1 MFLSLATPAMATTT
15 ITISE
20 NGVGSDNDAE
30 VELSNDTTV
39 VQNNAAN
46 VENKI
51 TSKSSTGDNSAS
63 YNTGGAVLI
72 SSGDAKSDVKVENL
86 LNSNE
91 AFVDCCDQGDLD
103 IEISKNGVDS
113 DNKVEVGDDRHHRE
127 ESGIAIYQTNYADVE
142 NDVESE
148 AETGDNDAK
157 YNTAGDVAVI
167 TGNATS
173 LVDVSTTANANW
185 AKVGGD
191 GSGADVSAMILEN
204 GVDSDNDIDLE
215 FDHDILLTQYNNAR
229 LENDVKAEAETGDN
243 DAKYNTGAD
252 VLIGTGDAT
261 VDVAVDN
268 MVNFNWADADCGC
281 IEDLTLKVAKNG
293 VDSDNK
299 IDLELDNDLE
309 AYQDNAWCVF
319 EPQMELG
326 LLEIFHRG
334 HRDCE
339 TEVEAEAET
348 GDNRADDNTG
358 DEHGGDPAVIT
369 GNATSEVDASN
380 SGNVNIF
387 GEDAP
392 ELPWDFDFH
401 FSLDLDLGD
410 LLALLH

>member
-1 MFLSLATPAMATTT
+1 MTTFRKRLLAALSAGSMFLSLATPAMATTT

-30 VELSNDTTV
+30 VELSNDTTL

-157 YNTAGDVAVI
+157 YNP
-167 TGNATS
+167 
-173 LVDVSTTANANW
+173 
-185 AKVGGD
+185 
-191 GSGADVSAMILEN
+191 
-204 GVDSDNDIDLE
+204 
-215 FDHDILLTQYNNAR
+215 
-229 LENDVKAEAETGDN
+229 
-243 DAKYNTGAD
+243 GAD

-268 MVNFNWADADCGC
+268 MVNFNWADADCGF
-281 IEDLTLKVAKNG
+281 IEDLT
-293 VDSDNK
+293 
-299 IDLELDNDLE
+299 
-309 AYQDNAWCVF
+309 
-319 EPQMELG
+319 P
-326 LLEIFHRG
+326 
-334 HRDCE
+334 
-339 TEVEAEAET
+339 
-348 GDNRADDNTG
+348 
-358 DEHGGDPAVIT
+358 
-369 GNATSEVDASN
+369 
-380 SGNVNIF
+380 
-387 GEDAP
+387 
-392 ELPWDFDFH
+392 
-401 FSLDLDLGD
+401 
-410 LLALLH
+410 